1 MEKLTPLIRSINP
14 DLKKVIVQSS
24 AIELVDR
31 MDRGEVTSLQ
41 IVLTFIERC
50 ATLGI
55 KNNYLID

>member
-41 IVLTFIERC
+41 IVLTFIERR